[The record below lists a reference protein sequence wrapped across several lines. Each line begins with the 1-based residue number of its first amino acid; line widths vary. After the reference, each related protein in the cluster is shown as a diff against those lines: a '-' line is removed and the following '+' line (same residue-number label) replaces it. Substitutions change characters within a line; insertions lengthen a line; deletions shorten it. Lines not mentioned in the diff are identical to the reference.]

1 MNEWGVRSRCDAMA
15 GRRVIAVGRNR
26 CFFWLGL
33 IWVALFLAGFT
44 DVVCADPISF
54 DMGRLMIGLL
64 VAGVI
69 ALGILLVVYSL
80 AVLGVELWVVRRL
93 LGLDFGTGLKIV
105 LLINVVSVL
114 VGAVWT
120 AIGGRHRLE
129 DGLVSG
135 AVGCRRVGLG
145 QITDRGDSCRV
156 RDSASRAAQGAQ
168 CRPIAHSQRGSER
181 SFLRCVTSVPH
192 GVGGPEPAHPEF
204 VTREFL
210 AERR

>member
-1 MNEWGVRSRCDAMA
+1 MGCAVALRCH
-15 GRRVIAVGRNR
+15 GWPEGIAVGRNR

-33 IWVALFLAGFT
+33 TWVALFLAGFT

-120 AIGGRHRLE
+120 AIGGDIGWKTAWFQAQWGALAWAWVRSLIVAILVEYAVLLLALQREHSADRLLIASVAANAASYVASLLFLMVLA
-129 DGLVSG
+129 GLNLLTPS
-135 AVGCRRVGLG
+135 L
-145 QITDRGDSCRV
+145 
-156 RDSASRAAQGAQ
+156 
-168 CRPIAHSQRGSER
+168 
-181 SFLRCVTSVPH
+181 
-192 GVGGPEPAHPEF
+192 
-204 VTREFL
+204 
-210 AERR
+210 